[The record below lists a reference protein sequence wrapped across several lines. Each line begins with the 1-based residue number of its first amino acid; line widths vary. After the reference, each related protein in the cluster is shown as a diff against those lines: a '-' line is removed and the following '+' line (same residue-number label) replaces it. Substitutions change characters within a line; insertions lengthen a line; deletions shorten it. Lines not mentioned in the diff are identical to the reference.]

1 MTGIVDAPGAV
12 TTGDE
17 PAPAASGAAAG
28 AAAPRRSWLARTAI
42 MLYND
47 RRVRYLAVGG
57 VSAVSYYGFY
67 TALYLLTPDD
77 FYGRVAFLTSDQLRY
92 LVPTIIA
99 NFMCALVTFPLQRKF
114 VFQSQGPIVRG
125 FFKFYLICLWAL
137 LFTWLGLPLLVEV
150 FGVPV
155 LIAQAI
161 LIVVA
166 PLINYQLSKLWAFRR

>member
-1 MTGIVDAPGAV
+1 MTAAPSA
-12 TTGDE
+12 
-17 PAPAASGAAAG
+17 AASQ
-28 AAAPRRSWLARTAI
+28 APRSWLARTVIA
-42 MLYND
+42 LYND

-67 TALYLLTPDD
+67 TALYLLTSDD
-77 FYGRVAFLTSDQLRY
+77 FYGQVYFLTPDQMHY
-92 LVPTIIA
+92 LVPTVIA
-99 NFMCALVTFPLQRKF
+99 NFLCGVVTYPLQRYF
-114 VFQSQGPIVRG
+114 VFQSKGPVLSG

-150 FGVPV
+150 FNVPV